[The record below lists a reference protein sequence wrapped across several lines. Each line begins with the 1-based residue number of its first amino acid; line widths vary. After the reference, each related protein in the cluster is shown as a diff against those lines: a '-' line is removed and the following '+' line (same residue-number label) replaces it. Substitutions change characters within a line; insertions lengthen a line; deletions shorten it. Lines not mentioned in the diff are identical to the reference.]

1 MEQLIPPNS
10 IQALSSLLPEELMR
24 ILSKNPKSVSSSL
37 DILAAYFSQMP
48 VYLLFNT
55 FQNSGIIELAEI
67 LREFVKSGNLL
78 ERRVQIALS
87 GIFHD
92 FTNLQQGQ
100 GEKFLFGAL
109 AFVTLCNISTES
121 EFSHEE
127 NRKIE
132 EFKSLIRL
140 TFFDDSIVIY
150 LMDIR
155 DSKELQLSSCPCEID
170 QPKYITTY
178 LLSIGWYRVLQD
190 KMDRNLFDSIAG

>member
-1 MEQLIPPNS
+1 MEKITIPNS
-10 IQALSSLLPEELMR
+10 IQALSSLLPQELMK
-24 ILSKNPKSVSSSL
+24 ILSENPKSVSSSL
-37 DILAAYFSQMP
+37 DILAEYFSQMP

-55 FQNSGIIELAEI
+55 FQNSGIIQLAEI
-67 LREFVKSGNLL
+67 LREFVNSGNLL
-78 ERRVQIALS
+78 ERRVKKALS

-109 AFVTLCNISTES
+109 AFVSLCNISTES

-140 TFFDDSIVIY
+140 TFFDDSIVIH

-155 DSKELQLSSCPCEID
+155 DSKELQLSSCPCKIC
-170 QPKYITTY
+170 QTRY

-190 KMDRNLFDSIAG
+190 AMDRNLFDSING